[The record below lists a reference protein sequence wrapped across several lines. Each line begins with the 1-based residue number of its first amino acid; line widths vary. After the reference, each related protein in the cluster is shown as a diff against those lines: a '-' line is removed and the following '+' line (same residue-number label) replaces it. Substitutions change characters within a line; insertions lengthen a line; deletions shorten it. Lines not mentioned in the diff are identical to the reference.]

1 MIKLGIVVP
10 CYNEDQ
16 VLGETIARLRA
27 LLTELHEAQK
37 ISADSAV
44 YLVDDGSN
52 DNTWQLIRAG
62 AAEDSRVRGIKL
74 SRNRGHQ
81 SALLAGLEM
90 AEGDALISVDADL
103 QDDLGVIGKMVDL
116 HMAGV
121 DIVYGVRESR
131 KKDSIFKRA
140 TAELYYRLLSMMGV
154 QIVFNHADYRLMSRR
169 AIKALMAY
177 SEVNLFLRGI
187 VPQLGYTTAIVTYHR
202 SERFAG
208 ESKYPLHKMIG
219 LAVDGITSFSVV
231 PLRLIAGMGLTISL
245 LSLLMI
251 VWVVLGKLFLHSVIP
266 GWASSVV
273 PIYLLGGIQL
283 LSVGV
288 IGEYVGKIYL
298 ETKRRPR
305 YFIEEDVWEYPGREQ
320 TEIIQDNSRP
330 ENVGRDG

>member
-10 CYNEDQ
+10 CYNEEQ
-16 VLGETIARLRA
+16 VLSETIARLRA
-27 LLTELHEAQK
+27 LLTELYKANK

-44 YLVDDGSN
+44 WLVDDGSR
-52 DNTWQLIRAG
+52 DNTWGLIRAI
-62 AAEDSRVRGIKL
+62 ATEDSRIRGIKL

-81 SALLAGLEM
+81 SALLAGLET
-90 AEGDALISVDADL
+90 AEGDALISIDADL
-103 QDDLGVIGKMVDL
+103 QDDLAVIEKMVDL
-116 HMAGV
+116 HIAGV

-131 KKDSIFKRA
+131 RADSIFKRA
-140 TAELYYRLLSMMGV
+140 TAEFYYRFLSRMGV

-169 AIKALMAY
+169 AIKSLTAY

-187 VPQLGYTTAIVTYHR
+187 IPQLGYTTAIVAYDR
-202 SERFAG
+202 NERFAG
-208 ESKYPLHKMIG
+208 ESKYSLRKMIG
-219 LAVDGITSFSVV
+219 LAVDGVTSFSVV
-231 PLRLIAGMGLTISL
+231 PLRLIAGLGLLISL
-245 LSLLMI
+245 FSLFMI
-251 VWVVLGKLFLHSVIP
+251 VWVILGKVLLHSVIP

-305 YFIEEDVWEYPGREQ
+305 YFIEED
-320 TEIIQDNSRP
+320 I
-330 ENVGRDG
+330 

>member
-16 VLGETIARLRA
+16 VLSETITRLRV
-27 LLTELHEAQK
+27 LLTELYEANK

-44 YLVDDGSN
+44 YLVDDGSG
-52 DNTWQLIRAG
+52 DGTWELIRLG
-62 AAEDSRVRGIKL
+62 AAEDPRIRGIKL

-81 SALLAGLEM
+81 SALLAGLET
-90 AEGDALISVDADL
+90 AEGDALISIDADL
-103 QDDLGVIGKMVDL
+103 QDDLGVIEKMIDL
-116 HMAGV
+116 HIAGV

-131 KKDSIFKRA
+131 QADGIFKRV
-140 TAELYYRLLSMMGV
+140 TAEFYYRILGRLGV

-169 AIKALMAY
+169 AITALMAY

-187 VPQLGYTTAIVTYHR
+187 VPQLGYTTAVVAYDR
-202 SERFAG
+202 KERLAG
-208 ESKYPLHKMIG
+208 ESKYSLSKMIG
-219 LAVDGITSFSVV
+219 LAVNGITSFSVV
-231 PLRLIAGMGLTISL
+231 PLRLIAGLGLLISL
-245 LSLLMI
+245 FSMLMI
-251 VWVVLGKLFLHSVIP
+251 IWVILGKILLHSVIP

-305 YFIEEDVWEYPGREQ
+305 YFIEE
-320 TEIIQDNSRP
+320 
-330 ENVGRDG
+330 NV